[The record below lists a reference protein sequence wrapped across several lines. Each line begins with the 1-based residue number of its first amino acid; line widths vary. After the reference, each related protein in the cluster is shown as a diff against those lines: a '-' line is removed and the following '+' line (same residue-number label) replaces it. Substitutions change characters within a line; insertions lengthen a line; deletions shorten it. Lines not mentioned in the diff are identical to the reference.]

1 MLSVAANVGLRRSRR
16 LQTAEHLKDPLPLFK
31 GFGYLDFIGVRL
43 GLVQMFINGSRRDV
57 SDNSRS
63 RPARYR
69 KGPFRSE
76 SV

>member
-57 SDNSRS
+57 R
-63 RPARYR
+63 
-69 KGPFRSE
+69 
-76 SV
+76 